1 VDFKVVIFD
10 DKFTIGAEASRVWE
24 CLLDVHCLAACLPGT
39 RDILQVDERTFD
51 GSMSATVGPIEG
63 KFAYRAHVVESTP
76 PTELLAE
83 LAGTDSVT
91 RSSINAEVRMTLTPV
106 AAQAT
111 QLAYHASVQ
120 VNGRLA
126 ILGDMVLRTTA
137 AVLLDEFARRLRRQ
151 LETPVSGT
159 HA

>member
-1 VDFKVVIFD
+1 VIFD
-10 DKFTIGAEASRVWE
+10 DTFSIGAEAGRVWE
-24 CLLDVHCLAACLPGT
+24 CLLDVNCLATCLPGT
-39 RDILQVDERTFD
+39 RDIVQVDERTFD
-51 GSMSATVGPIEG
+51 GTIKATVGPIEG
-63 KFAYRAHVVESTP
+63 TFVYRAHVIESTP

-83 LAGTDSVT
+83 LSGTDSVT
-91 RSSINAEVRMTLTPV
+91 KSTIRADVRMTLTPL

-111 QLAYHASVQ
+111 ELAYHARVQ
-120 VNGRLA
+120 VSGRLA

-151 LETPVSGT
+151 LETPVPEP

>member
-1 VDFKVVIFD
+1 MIFD
-10 DKFTIGAEASRVWE
+10 DTFAIGAEASRVWE
-24 CLLDVHCLAACLPGT
+24 CLLDVNCLAACLPGT
-39 RDILQVDERTFD
+39 QDILQVDERTFD

-63 KFAYRAHVVESTP
+63 KFSYRPHVVESTP
-76 PTELLAE
+76 HTELLAE
-83 LAGTDSVT
+83 LSGTDSVT
-91 RSSINAEVRMTLTPV
+91 KSTLTAEVRMTLTPL

-111 QLAYHASVQ
+111 QLAYQAN
-120 VNGRLA
+120 VNVSGRLA

-151 LETPVSGT
+151 LETPVSGS